1 MLYVNSCGH
10 DSHHPRPCDI
20 EHKNGLP
27 DYLVLLIKKE
37 AWIVLDGRRQQVRPN
52 ALICFPP
59 HTYIHYGCDEAG
71 YNDDWIHFL
80 PGPRPQAAHS
90 ADCPYVAQE
99 LSACAG
105 HPYVDEK
112 GFPES
117 LGLPLGQITYPCD
130 FHRLS
135 EYVRLLSENYHSSSV
150 YKEEIADSFLRIFL
164 YSLKEELER
173 QPASQPI
180 QKYYADFS
188 ALRTQIYNNPAAPF
202 RIPELASSLNLSL
215 SYFQHL
221 YKAFF
226 HCSCS
231 QDIIS
236 ARLALAR
243 YYLTNSN
250 MSIRNLALFCGYE
263 NELHFMRQFKK
274 FVGMTPSKYRDSAE
288 RR

>member
-1 MLYVNSCGH
+1 MLCVNSCGH

-37 AWIVLDGRRQQVRPN
+37 AWVVLNGKKEPIHPN

-59 HTYIHYGCDEAG
+59 HTYIHYGCDQAG

-80 PGPRPQAAHS
+80 PGPEQQAAP
-90 ADCPYVAQE
+90 DCSYV
-99 LSACAG
+99 G
-105 HPYVDEK
+105 EK
-112 GFPES
+112 VLPES
-117 LGLPLGQITYPCD
+117 LGLPLGQITYPYD

-135 EYVRLLSENYHSSSV
+135 EYVRLLSENYHSASV
-150 YKEEIADSFLRIFL
+150 YKEQIADSFLHIFL

-173 QPASQPI
+173 QSASQPI

-188 ALRTQIYNNPAAPF
+188 ALRTQIYNNPAASLQ
-202 RIPELASSLNLSL
+202 IPELASSLNLSL

-236 ARLALAR
+236 ARLSLAR

-274 FVGMTPSKYRDSAE
+274 FVGMTPTKYRESAD

>member
-80 PGPRPQAAHS
+80 PDQKEEG
-90 ADCPYVAQE
+90 
-99 LSACAG
+99 LL
-105 HPYVDEK
+105 
-112 GFPES
+112 ES
-117 LGLPLGQITYPCD
+117 LGLSPSRITYPYD

-135 EYVRLLSENYHSSSV
+135 EYVRLLSENYHSSSA
-150 YKEEIADSFLRIFL
+150 YREQIADSFLHIFL
-164 YSLKEELER
+164 YSLKDALEG
-173 QPASQPI
+173 QSASLGI
-180 QKYYADFS
+180 QKYYPDFS
-188 ALRTQIYNNPAAPF
+188 ALRTQIYNNPAAPL
-202 RIPELASSLNLSL
+202 RVPALAASLNLSL

-221 YKAFF
+221 YREFF
-226 HCSCS
+226 HCSCRR
-231 QDIIS
+231 DIIA
-236 ARLALAR
+236 ARLSLAR
-243 YYLTNSN
+243 YYLTNSG
-250 MSIRNLALFCGYE
+250 MSIQNLA
-263 NELHFMRQFKK
+263 HF
-274 FVGMTPSKYRDSAE
+274 
-288 RR
+288 